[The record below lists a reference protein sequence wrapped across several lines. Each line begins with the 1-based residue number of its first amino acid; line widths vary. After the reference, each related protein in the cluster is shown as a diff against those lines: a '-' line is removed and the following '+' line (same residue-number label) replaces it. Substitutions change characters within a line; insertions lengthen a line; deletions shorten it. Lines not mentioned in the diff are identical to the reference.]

1 MLSVYKVYIV
11 NKNTSGVEKWY
22 SQENTVTT
30 KKDLYRSVVNTYELN
45 NVQQFKQHILGHTSS
60 SGCCFLLFYIQHT
73 VHTYGNYEY
82 DNSNSDMCTLP
93 SFSLIVGII

>member
-1 MLSVYKVYIV
+1 MLSVYKVYII
-11 NKNTSGVEKWY
+11 NKNNSGVEKWY

-60 SGCCFLLFYIQHT
+60 SVSLVAAVFSFFTPNIQYICT
-73 VHTYGNYEY
+73 VTTN
-82 DNSNSDMCTLP
+82 M
-93 SFSLIVGII
+93 IIQTAICVPCQALA